1 MGNCASGN
9 TVDPVLAQANKR
21 IDNQIQ
27 SDRKTLSKEIKILL
41 LGAGDTGKST
51 LAKQMRI
58 LYDKGFSKED
68 RTAYKRFINLNV
80 ILSMRSL
87 LMGMKETGAEIHPD
101 HAQILDLLIS
111 HSSLLEQTIT
121 PELGA
126 GIKRLWSDPSVKSFF
141 REHHCQFQ
149 IMDTADY
156 FFENLD
162 RIMQADYLPSDTDI
176 LHCRTRTSGIC
187 EFEFQVEEACFKMID
202 VGGQR
207 SERRKWI
214 HCFQNVTA
222 IIFFVALSEYD
233 QTLYEDH
240 TANRMQESIMLF
252 AETCNCQWFRDV
264 ALILF
269 LNKSDL
275 FREKI
280 EHVDLRVCFPDY
292 DGGCNYDRAIKYLEK
307 KFISLHQNEE
317 KKIFVHV
324 TCATDTKMTQ
334 KVFNSV
340 RETLRDFA
348 MKDEFFLG

>member
-1 MGNCASGN
+1 MGCVGSNPADEALKENS
-9 TVDPVLAQANKR
+9 KR
-21 IDNQIQ
+21 IDNQIKHDQ
-27 SDRKTLSKEIKILL
+27 KNIAREIKILL

-87 LMGMKETGAEIHPD
+87 LMGMKETGAEIHPE

-126 GIKRLWSDPSVKSFF
+126 GIMKLWADESVKSFF
-141 REHHCQFQ
+141 KEHHCQFQ

-156 FFENLD
+156 FFENLG
-162 RIMQADYLPSDTDI
+162 RIMENDYLPSDTDI

-187 EFEFQVEEACFKMID
+187 EFDFSVDDANFKMID

-222 IIFFVALSEYD
+222 IIFFVSLSEYD
-233 QTLYEDH
+233 QMLYEDH

-269 LNKSDL
+269 LNKCDL
-275 FREKI
+275 FKEKI
-280 EHVDLRVCFPDY
+280 ANVDLKVCFPDY
-292 DGGCNYDRAIKYLEK
+292 DGGCNYDKGLKYLER
-307 KFISLHQNEE
+307 KFVSLLQNPE

-334 KVFNSV
+334 KVFTSV
-340 RETLRDFA
+340 RETLRNFA